1 MKAVLLL
8 GLVAFM
14 LMCAVSEARP
24 RTALRAG
31 HKIDWSKVDTQLMD
45 AKFGRTKQ
53 ADQPAKRSADAPSDS
68 SLWEVI
74 PGRYTAQPSC
84 RCAWLRLTLW
94 GGADSCT
101 AGTPRRSRCPMC
113 SRRCPTRRRAVNS
126 CRTWPTPSLPSSA
139 SGYVLLLL
147 LGVGLLQYSLTP
159 PHTARVRT
167 NHWLRRCPAL
177 SWTCSSRTA
186 ATS

>member
-8 GLVAFM
+8 ALVAFM

-84 RCAWLRLTLW
+84 RCAWLRLTLF
-94 GGADSCT
+94 GA
-101 AGTPRRSRCPMC
+101 GFLH
-113 SRRCPTRRRAVNS
+113 
-126 CRTWPTPSLPSSA
+126 CRYPKTQSLPD
-139 SGYVLLLL
+139 VLAQVPNTPEGRKFVQDLANTIFTKF
-147 LGVGLLQYSLTP
+147 GVW
-159 PHTARVRT
+159 V
-167 NHWLRRCPAL
+167 
-177 SWTCSSRTA
+177 CSSSSSWCWSLA
-186 ATS
+186 VLAHPTSHCARAN